1 MKKNVR
7 NALAIIFWGMATAV
21 QGQTY
26 DIYSDTWVCVD
37 GLGREVPTAGNG
49 VERTSVDTT
58 VNVGMYYY
66 IWHGQHGPA
75 VKDNT
80 KLLEKNAENPEWG
93 GVSQFHWGGKPL
105 LGYYNGGD
113 AFVIARHMQMLVNAG
128 VDFYFIDVT
137 NGYTYDNN
145 VRAVM
150 NEADR
155 RRKLGLK
162 VPGLAFIVPHQGSAK
177 TVKHLYDAFYKNPAN
192 DVYWYKWEGK
202 PLILGN
208 EEEFSK
214 MDKEVRDVFTIR
226 HSWAWETGEKRW
238 SWLEHTPQQPACLE
252 TGDGERF
259 PEQISVATAQHVH
272 FKIGKSYHNGHEP
285 SYDARGLCRETP
297 YGLYFDE
304 QWKQALKVHPKV
316 VMLTQWNEWMAQRFE
331 IKQDFEMDFVRPGAK
346 ARKGETYFIDVY
358 NQEFCRDIE
367 PSSEPL
373 IRDNYYL
380 QMVSNIRRYRGV
392 RQLPL
397 PGASKTIRMRGSF
410 EQWND
415 VVPEYRDEPGDCS
428 LVSAD
433 IQQPVTLERRTNDIV
448 KAKVAEDRKNLYFYV
463 AVDGDIVPAKNGKDA
478 YWMTLLVNSDGD
490 YSNGW
495 NGYDYIVANNGR
507 DMVLSRYDGEKT
519 GWTAV
524 GKVKWRCGNRE
535 MMLAVPRKMLG
546 SRSGTID
553 FKWIDNISKS
563 TRDILDFYVNGDAA
577 PDGRFNYRFCGN
589 GR

>member
-177 TVKHLYDAFYKNPAN
+177 TVKHL
-192 DVYWYKWEGK
+192 
-202 PLILGN
+202 
-208 EEEFSK
+208 
-214 MDKEVRDVFTIR
+214 
-226 HSWAWETGEKRW
+226 
-238 SWLEHTPQQPACLE
+238 
-252 TGDGERF
+252 
-259 PEQISVATAQHVH
+259 
-272 FKIGKSYHNGHEP
+272 
-285 SYDARGLCRETP
+285 
-297 YGLYFDE
+297 
-304 QWKQALKVHPKV
+304 
-316 VMLTQWNEWMAQRFE
+316 
-331 IKQDFEMDFVRPGAK
+331 
-346 ARKGETYFIDVY
+346 
-358 NQEFCRDIE
+358 
-367 PSSEPL
+367 
-373 IRDNYYL
+373 
-380 QMVSNIRRYRGV
+380 
-392 RQLPL
+392 
-397 PGASKTIRMRGSF
+397 
-410 EQWND
+410 
-415 VVPEYRDEPGDCS
+415 
-428 LVSAD
+428 
-433 IQQPVTLERRTNDIV
+433 
-448 KAKVAEDRKNLYFYV
+448 
-463 AVDGDIVPAKNGKDA
+463 
-478 YWMTLLVNSDGD
+478 
-490 YSNGW
+490 
-495 NGYDYIVANNGR
+495 
-507 DMVLSRYDGEKT
+507 
-519 GWTAV
+519 
-524 GKVKWRCGNRE
+524 
-535 MMLAVPRKMLG
+535 
-546 SRSGTID
+546 
-553 FKWIDNISKS
+553 
-563 TRDILDFYVNGDAA
+563 
-577 PDGRFNYRFCGN
+577 
-589 GR
+589 